1 MEKNNDD
8 ARTGLILSLCGLV
21 TFGITSIIGIIY
33 CGIGYLKSDK
43 LKGQGKTE
51 SIVGLIISSIIIVCY
66 LIFLANYIAKDDF
79 ETSLQDLSEII
90 ETSKEY
96 EKVEDNQKEEI
107 EKSEPKE
114 IIYNVGD
121 VVPADD
127 FEITIEQVS
136 VRDKVGTEYYNI
148 VPSEGGIY
156 VCIDYKI
163 KNVSDEPHS
172 SFAFPSVKLQ
182 NSKGTKYSHDYDASV
197 HYRYEKKDRDTKIVS
212 DLNPGITVKDY
223 DTFEISK
230 ELYEGDSWY
239 VLIDSKTK
247 VKIK

>member
-114 IIYNVGD
+114 IIYNVGQA
-121 VVPADD
+121 VSTGD
-127 FEITIEQVS
+127 FEITIDQVS
-136 VRDKVGTEYYNI
+136 IRDKVGTQYFNI
-148 VPSEGGIY
+148 TPSDGGIY
-156 VCIDYKI
+156 VCVDYRI
-163 KNVSDEPHS
+163 KNISEEPKS
-172 SFAFPSVKLQ
+172 SFSFPSIKLQ
-182 NSKGTKYSHDYDASV
+182 NSKGINYSSDFDASW
-197 HYRYEKKDRDTKIVS
+197 HYSYERKDNDSKVVS

-223 DTFEISK
+223 SAFEIAK
-230 ELYEGDSWY
+230 ELYESDSWY
-239 VLIDSKTK
+239 VLIDRKIK